1 MKDDITDAGRNLVR
15 QWEAAQKHVEFIQLD
30 MHRAESVAQN
40 ATHILG
46 EWMCPKDAKVG
57 ETFHIWCAGGMIAAT
72 KKDNNAYAV
81 VWREKPKA

>member
-15 QWEAAQKHVEFIQLD
+15 QWEAAQKHVEFIQCD
-30 MHRAESVAQN
+30 MARAESVAQN
-40 ATHILG
+40 AAFILG

-72 KKDNNAYAV
+72 KRDTSYHV
-81 VWREKPKA
+81 IWRERPTK